1 MNELSVLEVGRDAI
15 YLVLL
20 TAGPLMAVGL
30 VVGVAIALVQAVTS
44 IQEMTLTFVPKLLA
58 MFLATILL
66 LPFMITALIEFTRTL
81 FERIAV
87 IG

>member
-15 YLVLL
+15 FLVLL
-20 TAGPLMAVGL
+20 TAGPLMAVGM

-66 LPFMITALIEFTRTL
+66 LPFMITSLIDFTRGL

-87 IG
+87 GG